1 MGSIVVSRE
10 TAGLLASV
18 LIGAAITFVW
28 AEVSY
33 KLVRRSYP
41 EITGKDRSHVI
52 GPLVGMIERL
62 LLTTLTIWSQPA
74 VGPIAASFFAVKAV
88 LSWGELKDLNL
99 RVSRARYAVSF
110 MNGMVSVTWAIVCG
124 IWATH

>member
-1 MGSIVVSRE
+1 MTSIVMNKE
-10 TAGLLASV
+10 TAALIASV
-18 LIGAAITFVW
+18 VIGVVLTFIW

-33 KLVRRSYP
+33 KLLRRSYP
-41 EITGKDRSHVI
+41 EITGKDRSRVI

-62 LLTTLTIWSQPA
+62 LLTTLTIWLQPA

-99 RVSRARYAVSF
+99 RVSRARYAISF
-110 MNGMVSVTWAIVCG
+110 MNGMVSVTWAIICG